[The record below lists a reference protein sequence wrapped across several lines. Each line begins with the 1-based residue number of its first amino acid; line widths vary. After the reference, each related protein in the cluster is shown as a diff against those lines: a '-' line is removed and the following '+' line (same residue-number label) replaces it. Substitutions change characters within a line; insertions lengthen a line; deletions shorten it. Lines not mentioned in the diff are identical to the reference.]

1 MNNKTDPAQQ
11 RRVILAVV
19 LSFLFFIV
27 YTEFFVEKKP
37 PREQNAS
44 VNSALNSG
52 ANSANL
58 GGNSALNSV
67 GGVNLGVN
75 LNDGSANSAA
85 NLAQS
90 ANLGENSNPAPLSN
104 ATTQAPQN
112 AYAGRVLASIE
123 SEYFSAKIDDLG
135 RISSFVLKDEKFK
148 NEQGKELELIE
159 NLQGLI
165 ATQGENQG
173 RKQGEPPL
181 PLELRFSNAYVNAK
195 AFATAYSIDTN
206 ATNFNVSANAPAR
219 FVLTQNLGDLVVQK
233 KLVFYEK
240 GNYDIEVNLS
250 RDEHYYISAGARPS
264 VAVDGYTVHGALLV
278 DTEDTIQT
286 FEDGDVDKV
295 EQINAFMLSSFD
307 RYYAAVFYN
316 YQTPL
321 NAFIMQKAVQ
331 KLDGK
336 SEEMVIAYATSNNAF
351 KAGGYIGAKEF
362 DTLSAIDTRLERVIE
377 YGWFTFIAKPM
388 FAFLSWI
395 FGFIGNWGWAI
406 VVLTLIVRLVL
417 FPLTYKSMMSMNK
430 LKELAPKMTELRE
443 KYKGD
448 PQKLNLQM
456 MELYKK
462 HGANPF
468 AGCLPILL
476 QIPIFFAI
484 YRVLQNAVELKAA
497 PWALW
502 ISDLSAMDPY
512 YVLPILMGASMFVQQ
527 LITPMTVQDAMQAK
541 IMKFLPIIFT
551 FFFLWFPAGLTLYWC
566 VNNICS
572 LVQQLVINKMF
583 AREHNKGQNN
593 ENRS

>member
-11 RRVILAVV
+11 KRVILAVV

-44 VNSALNSG
+44 VNLALNSTNSSVNSATSVNSLQNSANSG
-52 ANSANL
+52 ANSA
-58 GGNSALNSV
+58 
-67 GGVNLGVN
+67 
-75 LNDGSANSAA
+75 ANSNAV
-85 NLAQS
+85 
-90 ANLGENSNPAPLSN
+90 PLSN
-104 ATTQAPQN
+104 TNTTTPATQS
-112 AYAGRVLASIE
+112 AYAGKVLASIE

-148 NEQGKELELIE
+148 VKDEQSGVSKDLELI
-159 NLQGLI
+159 
-165 ATQGENQG
+165 
-173 RKQGEPPL
+173 KQALPSDERLPL
-181 PLELRFSNAYVNAK
+181 PLELRFSNPAVNQK
-195 AFATAYSIDTN
+195 AFNVAYTSDTN
-206 ATNFNVSANAPAR
+206 ATSEFKVSGNAPAR
-219 FVLTQNLGDLVVQK
+219 LVLTQDLGDLVVSK
-233 KLVFYEK
+233 KLTFYEK
-240 GNYDIEVNLS
+240 GNYDIEVSLS
-250 RDEHYYISAGARPS
+250 RDERYFISAGTRPS
-264 VAVDGYTVHGALLV
+264 IAVDSYTVHGVLLV
-278 DTEDTIQT
+278 DTKDTIET
-286 FEDGDVDKV
+286 FEDGDV
-295 EQINAFMLSSFD
+295 EQNTELSAFLMSSFD
-307 RYYAAVFYN
+307 RYYAAFFYN
-316 YQTPL
+316 FDTPL
-321 NAFIMQKAVQ
+321 QTLITKDSKGDSV
-331 KLDGK
+331 
-336 SEEMVIAYATSNNAF
+336 VYASTTNAF

-362 DTLSAIDTRLERVIE
+362 STLSGVDERLSRVIE

-388 FAFLSWI
+388 FAFLSWL

-406 VVLTLIVRLVL
+406 VALTLIIRLIL

-448 PQKLNLQM
+448 PQKLNLHM

-468 AGCLPILL
+468 AGCLPIIL

-502 ISDLSAMDPY
+502 ISDLSVMDPY
-512 YVLPILMGASMFVQQ
+512 YVLPILMGATMFVQQ
-527 LITPMTVQDAMQAK
+527 LITPMTVQDATQAK
-541 IMKFLPIIFT
+541 IMKFLPVVFT

-583 AREHNKGQNN
+583 AREHNKKQGQNN